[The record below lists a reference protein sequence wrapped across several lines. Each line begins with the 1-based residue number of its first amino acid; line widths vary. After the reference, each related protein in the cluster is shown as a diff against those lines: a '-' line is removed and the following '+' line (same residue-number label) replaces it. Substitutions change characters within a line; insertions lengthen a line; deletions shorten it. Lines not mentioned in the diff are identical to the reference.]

1 MCYHFIVAN
10 KIFCFFK
17 KWTFAFLEE
26 GLFQG
31 EEPSSPK
38 FWGGLLTKAWGRG
51 GRGRSYRF
59 IIFFVGGGGAG
70 KKGLAANVF
79 KFFHDKCPLYMKIV
93 FDESCISQAATR
105 NSTMKISRQLR
116 RTSYGQHCISFLASS
131 VWNNLPNEL
140 KLCINLNTCKHKIKK
155 WFLCK
160 IRQKD
165 KDIYLHD

>member
-1 MCYHFIVAN
+1 MN
-10 KIFCFFK
+10 LCFF
-17 KWTFAFLEE
+17 
-26 GLFQG
+26 
-31 EEPSSPK
+31 
-38 FWGGLLTKAWGRG
+38 GRG
-51 GRGRSYRF
+51 FISRGRAKFSKILRRVAHKVVGEGGGEGAVWQIYN
-59 IIFFVGGGGAG
+59 FFCGRGGGAG

-105 NSTMKISRQLR
+105 NSSMKISRQLR
-116 RTSYGQHCISFLASS
+116 RTSYGQHCISSLASS

>member
-1 MCYHFIVAN
+1 MN
-10 KIFCFFK
+10 LCFFGRR
-17 KWTFAFLEE
+17 FI
-26 GLFQG
+26 
-31 EEPSSPK
+31 S
-38 FWGGLLTKAWGRG
+38 RG
-51 GRGRSYRF
+51 GAKFSKILRRVAHKGVGEGGEGAVLQIYNFFCGR
-59 IIFFVGGGGAG
+59 GGGAG
-70 KKGLAANVF
+70 KTGLAANVF
-79 KFFHDKCPLYMKIV
+79 KFFHDKCPLHMKIV